1 MPNITR
7 FLLIC
12 AVIGGIGY
20 AALYSLATAFEP
32 SPRETSVVVSPSRY
46 AK

>member
-1 MPNITR
+1 MPNTFR
-7 FLLIC
+7 FLTIC
-12 AVIGGIGY
+12 AIIGGIGY

-32 SPRETSVVVSPSRY
+32 APREESIIVSPSRY